1 MSTRKPNPGTA
12 AELVVQE
19 GIEALRG
26 LALQDG
32 DATIYVADREID
44 RLLAEEKEDIEEN
57 DFIFP
62 AWKKLTYGGN
72 TPDAL
77 LVRKINLNTVKPF
90 RGLNGGE

>member
-1 MSTRKPNPGTA
+1 MSTRKPNPGSA

-26 LALQDG
+26 LALEDG
-32 DATIYVADREID
+32 DAIVYVADKEID

-62 AWKKLTYGGN
+62 AWKKLTYGGD

-77 LVRKINLNTVKPF
+77 LVRKINLNMVKPF
-90 RGLNGGE
+90 RGLNGG